1 LRYPARNDARERI
14 ARPERIIIDLIWI
27 FSAAHKNLFAD
38 ALQWRRFG
46 RSGIEMAGG
55 ATRFRFLDG
64 LRGWAA
70 VTVLFHHIF
79 IDGLP
84 PDSLMADR
92 MIWARAFFLNGT
104 MAVCIFF
111 VVSGF
116 SLSIRYLETGDE
128 RGLARI
134 AFGRY
139 FRLAIPIFTICA
151 ITYLLMVS
159 GMIPPAGQ
167 RPPPLNE
174 YLQFAPDAGGLF
186 SFSLLK
192 VFVAYAD
199 TETYDPP
206 LWTMSYEFSGS
217 FMVFAILAIMR
228 AGRLRTVVFGV
239 LFLALALWQSFYAL
253 FVGGILLAD
262 IFRQG
267 VFRHSGMAK
276 RVNLIGG
283 ALCCGGIILS
293 LVLKP
298 WFGLPYIGSAMLL
311 VAGVA
316 FCGPVREFFESRL
329 SEFLGRISYPL
340 YLVQA
345 AVIYA
350 FSLWMLDALSGAGFG
365 SAAQRWIV
373 DIATLPVAFVAAIAF
388 GPANELAVTV
398 SRTFGRACVSFFGR
412 LGERWAKEQ
421 AGP

>member
-1 LRYPARNDARERI
+1 
-14 ARPERIIIDLIWI
+14 
-27 FSAAHKNLFAD
+27 
-38 ALQWRRFG
+38 
-46 RSGIEMAGG
+46 MAGG

-70 VTVLFHHIF
+70 VNVLFHHIF

-84 PDSLMADR
+84 PDALMADR

-151 ITYLLMVS
+151 ITYLLMVA

-167 RPPPLNE
+167 RPAPLNE
-174 YLQFAPDAGGLF
+174 YLQFTPDAGGLL
-186 SFSLLK
+186 SFSLFK
-192 VFVAYAD
+192 VFVAYSD

-206 LWTMSYEFSGS
+206 LWTMSYEFFGS
-217 FMVFAILAIMR
+217 FMVFAILAVMR
-228 AGRLRTVVFGV
+228 AGKLRTVVFGV

-262 IFRQG
+262 IFRQDMFQNFG
-267 VFRHSGMAK
+267 TEK
-276 RVNLIGG
+276 RANLIGG
-283 ALCCGGIILS
+283 ALCAGGIILS
-293 LVLKP
+293 LFLKP

-329 SEFLGRISYPL
+329 SEFLGKISYPL

-345 AVIYA
+345 TVIYA
-350 FSLWMLDALSGAGFG
+350 FSLWMLDAISGMTM
-365 SAAQRWIV
+365 SHAAQRWIV
-373 DIATLPVAFVAAIAF
+373 DVTTLPVAFVAAMAF
-388 GPANELAVTV
+388 SPANELAVTV
-398 SRTFGRACVSFFGR
+398 SRTFGRACVSLFDR
-412 LGERWAKEQ
+412 LGQNTSR
-421 AGP
+421 PLS